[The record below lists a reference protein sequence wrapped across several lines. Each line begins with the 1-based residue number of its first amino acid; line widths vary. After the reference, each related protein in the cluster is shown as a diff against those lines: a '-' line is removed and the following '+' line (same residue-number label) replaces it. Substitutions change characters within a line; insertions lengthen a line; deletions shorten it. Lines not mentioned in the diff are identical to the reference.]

1 MLNIYI
7 GNNLE
12 NLINVM
18 AEKLYDP
25 AHPLKKPVICV
36 QTSGMQRWIG
46 LQLARQI
53 GVSANLDYLFPAA
66 LIKRL
71 AERHFGGENLWT
83 DRQQLTWNIYRTLA
97 LAEDNGVNSELVSY
111 INNDPHRIK
120 TFRLA
125 QKISDIFDQYQLY
138 RPAMVKD
145 WLTQGAH
152 ERTKTA
158 ESWQP
163 WLFAEAFPD
172 KNRCKTFV
180 LNRYMKDCKA
190 GKVNFQKV
198 DTAHLFGI
206 SVIPRFF
213 MEVLNAVSEGTDVN
227 LYLLCPTEQY
237 FGDSMSDREIS
248 RAEKRT
254 GKTREELKMFQ
265 NHPLL
270 DNLGTMGRDFFEF
283 LTANDNANIKYEYF
297 DEPYSET
304 LLGGIQAEI
313 YDFTKRSDIKSDDSI
328 TINSCHNPLR
338 EVQTLYDFL
347 LNAMAQDSSITP
359 ADVLVMT
366 PDIQRYA
373 PYIRAVFDNPYS
385 VHAAI
390 PYTIADIPAK
400 AESSAANVFS
410 ELISAVTGEF
420 SLAAVVKLIESPV
433 ISGRFGIT
441 GVRDLADVLE
451 RNGAYWGIDAEA
463 MRADGVT
470 ADTPFTWDRAM
481 RRLALGLA
489 EGGRQVIYAEA
500 AGADVPF
507 SMAKQ
512 LGGLMRFVELCAHYS
527 KLMNAERTAEE
538 WCGILSDFADRFL
551 STESEYADEN
561 VAIAKMIADIREET
575 SACNIKMPFRP
586 VYETLSGKLD
596 EVRTAKGFIT
606 GKTTFC
612 AMMPMRS
619 IPFRIICILGLDD
632 GAFPRLKTEPEF
644 DLISA
649 KPDKGDRTQR
659 DSDKYLFLETIISA
673 KDRLFIS
680 YTGRSETDN
689 RKLVPSIAVTELL
702 RHLEERFG
710 ITNAVNEH
718 PLHSFSRKYFENN
731 DRLFTYSAERYA
743 AASVFGTKYGERDFC
758 KSEIPV
764 EHPTEVSLTDFEKF
778 FINPPH
784 YFLEK
789 TLGIDL
795 SGSFRPLPE
804 TERLVLDHLQAY
816 KLRAEAA
823 RSMVNGNSADVL
835 LAYAQATAQLPAGGI
850 GEGYTRRITEEAQQI
865 SSVVLEHGAPNSVT
879 ESLLTGGLKI
889 NFRID
894 DITADGLIYTK
905 HGGLKPKDLIRARIR
920 QLVLLNYGYSLNAI
934 MINVDGDRTVL
945 SADCR
950 KEALAAYAGIF
961 LNGLKY
967 PFCFHPDDGYRSFKG
982 AFKNRYPSVKESQET
997 AAARQEYA
1005 LCFGRDGYGEL
1016 LAQNGIKIFGLPE
1029 KDYED
1034 K

>member
-7 GNNLE
+7 GNNLK

-18 AEKLYDP
+18 AEKLYNP
-25 AHPLKKPVICV
+25 EHPLKKPVICV

-46 LQLARQI
+46 LQLAQQA

-71 AERHFGGENLWT
+71 AERHFGSENLWT
-83 DRQQLTWNIYRTLA
+83 DKQQLTWNIYSA
-97 LAEDNGVNSELVSY
+97 LEQADDNGVNSELISY
-111 INNDPHRIK
+111 IQNDPSRIK

-163 WLFAEAFPD
+163 WLFSEVFPD

-180 LNRYMKDCKA
+180 LNRYMKDCQA
-190 GKVNFQKV
+190 GKVNFKKV

-213 MEVLNAVSEGTDVN
+213 MEVLYAVSEGTDVN

-297 DEPYSET
+297 DEPYADT

-313 YDFTKRSDIKSDDSI
+313 YDFTKRSGIQPDDSI
-328 TINSCHNPLR
+328 TVNSCHNPLR
-338 EVQTLYDFL
+338 EIQTLYDFL
-347 LNAMAQDSSITP
+347 LDSMEKDSSITP

-366 PDIQRYA
+366 PDIQKYA
-373 PYIRAVFDNPYS
+373 PYIRAVFDNPYGTQ
-385 VHAAI
+385 AAV

-400 AESSAANVFS
+400 AESSTANVFS
-410 ELISAVTGEF
+410 ELISSITGEF
-420 SLAAVVKLIESPV
+420 SLSSVIKLIESPV

-441 GVRDLADVLE
+441 GVQNIAEVLE

-463 MRADGVT
+463 MRKEGVT

-489 EGGRQVIYAEA
+489 EGGRQIIYSEA
-500 AGADVPF
+500 AGVDVPF

-512 LGGLMRFVELCAHYS
+512 LGGLMRFVELCAYYS
-527 KLMNAERTAEE
+527 KLMDGGRTAEE
-538 WCGILSDFADRFL
+538 WCSILSEFADRFL
-551 STESEYADEN
+551 STEQEYADEN
-561 VAIAKMIADIREET
+561 VAIAKMIADIRGET
-575 SACNIKMPFRP
+575 SGCSIKMPFRP
-586 VYETLSGKLD
+586 IYETLSGKLD
-596 EVRTAKGFIT
+596 EVGTAKGFIT

-649 KPDKGDRTQR
+649 KPEKGDRTQR
-659 DSDKYLFLETIISA
+659 ESDKYLFLETLISA

-702 RHLEERFG
+702 RHLDNRFG
-710 ITNAVNEH
+710 MKNAVTEH

-743 AASVFGTKYGERDFC
+743 AASVFGTKYGERNFC
-758 KSEIPV
+758 GGEIPA
-764 EHPTEVSLTDFEKF
+764 ELPSEVSLADFERF
-778 FINPPH
+778 FINPPR

-795 SGSFRPLPE
+795 SENFAALPE

-816 KLRAEAA
+816 KIRSEVA
-823 RSMVNGNSADVL
+823 RSTVNGDSPNIL
-835 LAYAQATAQLPAGGI
+835 LAYAHATAQIPSGGI
-850 GEGYTRRITEEAQQI
+850 GEGYTRKIMREAQQI
-865 SSVVLEHGAPNSVT
+865 SDAVLAHGAPHSITDSIVI
-879 ESLLTGGLKI
+879 GGLKI

-894 DITADGLIYTK
+894 DIAADGMIYTK
-905 HGGLKPKDLIRARIR
+905 HGGLKPKDLLRARIR
-920 QLVLLNYGYSLNAI
+920 QLVLLNCGYSYNAI

-950 KEALAAYAGIF
+950 KEALAEYAEIF

-967 PFCFHPDDGYRSFKG
+967 PFCFHPDDGYRGFK
-982 AFKNRYPSVKESQET
+982 AVFKNRYPAVKDSLENAASKQEFV
-997 AAARQEYA
+997 
-1005 LCFGRDGYGEL
+1005 LCFGKEGYGGQ
-1016 LAQNGIKIFGLPE
+1016 LAQNGVKIFGLPE
-1029 KDYED
+1029 KDYAD

>member
-7 GNNLE
+7 GNNLK
-12 NLINVM
+12 NLIKVM

-46 LQLARQI
+46 LQLAELA

-71 AERHFGGENLWT
+71 AERHFGSENLWT
-83 DRQQLTWNIYRTLA
+83 DRQQLTWNVYRA
-97 LAEDNGVNSELVSY
+97 LAQAEENGVNSGLISY
-111 INNDPHRIK
+111 IQNDPRRIK

-152 ERTKTA
+152 ERTKTI

-163 WLFAEAFPD
+163 WLFSEVFPD
-172 KNRCKTFV
+172 KNKCKTFV
-180 LNRYMKDCKA
+180 LNRYMKDCDS
-190 GKVNFQKV
+190 GRVNFDNV

-213 MEVLNAVSEGTDVN
+213 MDVLYAVSQKADVN
-227 LYLLCPTEQY
+227 LYLLCPSAEY
-237 FGDSMSDREIS
+237 FGDSLSDREIS

-297 DEPYSET
+297 DEPPAQT

-313 YDFTKRSDIKSDDSI
+313 YDFAERPEIEPDDSI

-338 EVQTLYDFL
+338 EVQALYDFL
-347 LNAMAQDSSITP
+347 LDTMAKDSSITP

-385 VHAAI
+385 AQATI

-400 AESSAANVFS
+400 AESRAANVFS
-410 ELISAVTGEF
+410 ELLSAITGEF

-441 GVRDLADVLE
+441 GVHDMADVLE
-451 RNGAYWGIDAEA
+451 RNGAYWGLDAKA
-463 MRADGVT
+463 MRAGGVIS
-470 ADTPFTWDRAM
+470 DTPFTWDRAM

-489 EGGRQVIYAEA
+489 EGGRRMMYPEA
-500 AGADVPF
+500 AGVDVPF

-512 LGGLMRFVELCAHYS
+512 LGGLMRFVELCAQFAD
-527 KLMNAERTAEE
+527 MMEGERTAQE
-538 WCGILSDFADRFL
+538 WCGILADAADSFL
-551 STESEYADEN
+551 STDAEYADEN
-561 VAIAKMIADIREET
+561 VGIAGIIADMREET
-575 SACNIKMPFRP
+575 SVCSITMPFRP
-586 VYETLSGKLD
+586 IFETLSGKLD
-596 EVRTAKGFIT
+596 EVKTAKGFIT

-619 IPFRIICILGLDD
+619 IPFRVICVLGLDD

-649 KPDKGDRTQR
+649 IPEKGDRTQR
-659 DSDKYLFLETIISA
+659 DSDKYLFLETLISA

-689 RKLVPSIAVTELL
+689 RMLVPSIAVTELL

-710 ITNAVNEH
+710 MKDSVIQH
-718 PLHSFSRKYFENN
+718 PLHSFSRKYFEN
-731 DRLFTYSAERYA
+731 DSQLFTYSAERYS
-743 AASVFGTKYGERDFC
+743 AASVFGTKYGERNFC
-758 KSEIPV
+758 KNEIPA
-764 EHPTEVSLTDFEKF
+764 EMPYEVSLADFERF

-789 TLGIDL
+789 TLGLNL
-795 SGSFRPLPE
+795 SDRFEALPE
-804 TERLVLDHLQAY
+804 TERLVLDHLQIY
-816 KLRAEAA
+816 NLRVEAA
-823 RSMVNGNSADVL
+823 RGMLNGGDADAL
-835 LAYAQATAQLPAGGI
+835 LNYALATAQIPAGGI
-850 GEGYTRRITEEAQQI
+850 GAGYTQKITDDAFQI
-865 SSVVLEHGAPNSVT
+865 CSAVTEHGTPSGIT
-879 ESLLTGGLKI
+879 DSLIIGGLKL

-894 DITADGLIYTK
+894 DITADGLIYAK
-905 HGGLKPKDLIRARIR
+905 HGGLKPKDLLRARIR
-920 QLVLLNYGYSLNAI
+920 QLVLLNCGYTCDTIL
-934 MINVDGDRTVL
+934 INIEGDRTVL

-950 KEALAAYAGIF
+950 KEALAEYAEIF

-967 PFCFHPDDGYRSFKG
+967 PFCFHPDDGYRAFKG
-982 AFKNRYPSVKESQET
+982 VFKNRYPAVKESMET

-1005 LCFGRDGYGEL
+1005 LCFGKEGYGVQ
-1016 LAQNGIKIFGLPE
+1016 LAQNGVRIFGLPE
-1029 KDYED
+1029 KDYAD